1 MSGDQE
7 QEQQEQQNKEFLNL
21 VKKFKFIRILDSN
34 PQSKILSMLGSIDKK
49 DAIIT
54 VEKTHF
60 AMNETVRRQSQDGEA
75 VPVLYSCEDEFSCIN
90 GIEELKSITSND
102 IYHWGLTILKQDME
116 HNPTAKL
123 NLIWPATPV
132 HIKKYEQQNYH
143 MIKET
148 PEIYERI
155 VKPYI
160 DEMCQG
166 NRLNWVNNILYEGG
180 EASQVVYKDYKPE
193 DKKNGFIILP
203 DMKWDGVNL
212 DSLYL
217 VALVYRDDLKSL
229 RDLKPSD
236 KEWLQTLMK
245 KIKSIVPACYNYAIH
260 PDELRV
266 FIHYQPSYYHFH
278 IHIVNVKHQGLGN
291 GIATGKAILVEDVI
305 ESLNYMGPN
314 GFAERTL
321 NYVIGENHD
330 LWKRGLD
337 QEVEKQLRAEGIP
350 KMPTVNLG
358 YTM

>member
-1 MSGDQE
+1 MSE
-7 QEQQEQQNKEFLNL
+7 QEQNNKEFLDL
-21 VKKFKFIRILDSN
+21 VKRFKFIRVLDSN
-34 PQSKILSMLGSIDKK
+34 PQAKILSMLGSIDKK

-60 AMNETVRRQSQDGEA
+60 AMEETVRRQSQDGED
-75 VPVLYSCEDEFSCIN
+75 VPVLYRCEDEFSCIN
-90 GIEELKSITSND
+90 GIEQLKEITSND
-102 IYHWGLTILKQDME
+102 IYHWGMTVLKQDME

-132 HIKKYEQQNYH
+132 HIKKYEQQNFH
-143 MIKET
+143 LVKET
-148 PEIYERI
+148 PEIYQRV

-160 DEMCQG
+160 DELSQG
-166 NRLNWVNNILYEGG
+166 TRLNWVNNILYEGA
-180 EASQVVYKDYKPE
+180 EASQVVYKDFNVQ

-217 VALVYRDDLKSL
+217 VALVYRDDIRSL
-229 RDLKPSD
+229 RDLKPDD
-236 KEWLQTLMK
+236 KEWLQLLVK
-245 KIKSIVPACYNYAIH
+245 KIKSIVPGCYNHAIH
-260 PDELRV
+260 PDELRI

-305 ESLNYMGPN
+305 ESLNYLGPK
-314 GFAERTL
+314 GFEARTL

-337 QEVEKQLRAEGIP
+337 KEVAKQLEQEGIP
-350 KMPTVNLG
+350 KMPTVNQG
-358 YTM
+358 YSL